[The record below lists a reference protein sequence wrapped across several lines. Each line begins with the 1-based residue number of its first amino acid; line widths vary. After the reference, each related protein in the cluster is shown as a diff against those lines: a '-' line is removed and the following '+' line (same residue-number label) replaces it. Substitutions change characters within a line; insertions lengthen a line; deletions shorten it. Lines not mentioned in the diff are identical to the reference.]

1 MLSGTAVLGI
11 SESLV
16 TFVDGAGGALSLIEL
31 RLPNECRVLES
42 LVGTLA
48 ALGVQI
54 LHIRVQAHRDHV
66 DHRLRVAE
74 CDGTDVPA
82 PRRHEVQFALV
93 SLVEAALRNVRR
105 PLAKSRSKGDGGK
118 TRSVRAP

>member
-1 MLSGTAVLGI
+1 MLGI

-16 TFVDGAGGALSLIEL
+16 TFVDGAGGALSLIEF
-31 RLPNECRVLES
+31 RLPNECRILES

-54 LHIRVQAHRDHV
+54 LHIRVQAYRDHV

-74 CDGTDVPA
+74 CDGMDVPA

-93 SLVEAALRNVRR
+93 SLVETALRNVRR
-105 PLAKSRSKGDGGK
+105 PLAKSREKLEVGTS
-118 TRSVRAP
+118 RSLRAT